1 MFLINN
7 GNLKIKYRKKRFL
20 QGLAYTN
27 FSRLRSHCISVLLEV
42 LTVDI
47 SSSLIFTL
55 SLQELFTEHLPD
67 TWH

>member
-1 MFLINN
+1 MEI
-7 GNLKIKYRKKRFL
+7 LKIKYRKKRCL

-27 FSRLRSHCISVLLEV
+27 FSWLRSYCISVLLEV

-55 SLQELFTEHLPD
+55 SLQELFTKHLPD